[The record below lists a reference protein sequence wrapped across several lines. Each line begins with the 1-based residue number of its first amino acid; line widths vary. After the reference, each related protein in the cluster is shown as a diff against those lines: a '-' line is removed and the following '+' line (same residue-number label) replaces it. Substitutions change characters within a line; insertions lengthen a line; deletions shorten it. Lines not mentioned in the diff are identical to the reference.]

1 MAPQEITQ
9 MNRLPFILSSL
20 AVAILAAGC
29 ATESRVTSAPAPVV
43 VAPAAAPYVLAP
55 AGMVVVPQAST
66 AGTVVVPQ
74 ASPAGMVV
82 VAPAAAPL
90 RVGLGRIES
99 ILAVPS
105 AAAGGTAPS
114 STKRIVMRMDDGSVQ
129 YFDTQAAGLAVGDRI
144 EITKDGTMRHPA

>member
-1 MAPQEITQ
+1 
-9 MNRLPFILSSL
+9 MNRLPFILSSI
-20 AVAILAAGC
+20 AVAILAGC
-29 ATESRVTSAPAPVV
+29 ATDSAITPAPAPVV

-55 AGMVVVPQAST
+55 AG
-66 AGTVVVPQ
+66 TVVVPQ

-82 VAPAAAPL
+82 IAPAAAPL

-99 ILAVPS
+99 LLAVPS

>member
-1 MAPQEITQ
+1 
-9 MNRLPFILSSL
+9 MNRLPFILSSI
-20 AVAILAAGC
+20 AVAILGGC
-29 ATESRVTSAPAPVV
+29 ATESGITSAPAPMV

-66 AGTVVVPQ
+66 AG
-74 ASPAGMVV
+74 MVV
-82 VAPAAAPL
+82 VAPGAAPL

-105 AAAGGTAPS
+105 AAAGGTAS
-114 STKRIVMRMDDGSVQ
+114 NSTKRIATRMDDGSVQ
-129 YFDTQAAGLAVGDRI
+129 YFDTQASGLAVGDRI